1 MWRTDMKAQR
11 MALATIVAL
20 VLMLVA
26 TAAQWLNHPTPG
38 IPRLPDG
45 KPNLSAPPP
54 RLADGHSDLSGI
66 WDVGNMLYFHDLAR
80 GLKPGEVQL
89 TPWAAA
95 VRKQRRDR
103 NHVDDPYGYC
113 LPLGVPRI
121 NVRSPFKILQTP
133 MLTAFLHESFVGM
146 MFRQVFTDG
155 RPLPKASEV
164 DPTWLGYSVG
174 RWEAD
179 MFVVESTGFR
189 DRGWLSAN
197 MAYLNS
203 DALHVIERF
212 KRTSVGHMDLIIT
225 IDDPKAFVKPWTN
238 TIPLKLVPDNELM
251 EAFCDNQML
260 RIEHFNFPTMP
271 PEPPSPQ
278 LPTEKH

>member
-1 MWRTDMKAQR
+1 M
-11 MALATIVAL
+11 TIARIV
-20 VLMLVA
+20 LVA
-26 TAAQWLNHPTPG
+26 ITAYAGTSATYAQWPQVKTPG
-38 IPRLPDG
+38 IPRLPNG
-45 KPNLSAPPP
+45 KPDLSAPAP
-54 RLADGHSDLSGI
+54 RAADGHPDLSGV
-66 WDVGNMLYFHDLAR
+66 WDVGNMIYFHDLAN
-80 GLKPGEVQL
+80 GLKPGDVQL

-95 VRKQRRDR
+95 VQKQRRDR

-121 NVRSPFKILQTP
+121 DTRSPFKILQTP

-197 MAYLNS
+197 MAYPNS

-212 KRTSVGHMDLIIT
+212 KRTSVGHTDLVIT
-225 IDDPKAFVKPWTN
+225 VDDPKAFVKPWTN
-238 TIPLKLVPDNELM
+238 TIPLTLVPDGELI
-251 EAFCDNQML
+251 EAFCDNQMFRL
-260 RIEHFNFPTMP
+260 QHWNIPPMP

-278 LPTEKH
+278 LPSEKH

>member
-1 MWRTDMKAQR
+1 MKVQR
-11 MALATIVAL
+11 ILLTTIVVCVLATPA
-20 VLMLVA
+20 A
-26 TAAQWLNHPTPG
+26 YAQWPEVKTPG

-54 RLADGHSDLSGI
+54 RAADGHPDLSGV
-66 WDVGNMLYFHDLAR
+66 WDVGNMLYFHDLAKD
-80 GLKPGEVQL
+80 LKPDEVQL

-95 VRKQRRDR
+95 IQKQRRDR

-121 NVRSPFKILQTP
+121 NTRSPFKILQTP
-133 MLTAFLHESFVGM
+133 KLTALLHESFVGM
-146 MFRQVFTDG
+146 IFRQVFTDG

-164 DPTWLGYSVG
+164 LPTWLGYSIG
-174 RWEAD
+174 RWEGD
-179 MFVVESTGFR
+179 TFVVESTGFR

-197 MAYLNS
+197 MAYPNS

-212 KRTSVGHMDLIIT
+212 KRTNVGHMDLTVT

-238 TIPLKLVPDNELM
+238 TIPLTLLPDSELM

-260 RIEHFNFPTMP
+260 RLEHWNIPPMP
-271 PEPPSPQ
+271 PEPPSPP
-278 LPTEKH
+278 LPGEKR

>member
-1 MWRTDMKAQR
+1 M
-11 MALATIVAL
+11 TIARIV
-20 VLMLVA
+20 LVA
-26 TAAQWLNHPTPG
+26 ITAYAGTSASYAQWPQVKTPG
-38 IPRLPDG
+38 IPRLPNG
-45 KPNLSAPPP
+45 KPDLSAPAP
-54 RLADGHSDLSGI
+54 RAADGHPDLSGV
-66 WDVGNMLYFHDLAR
+66 WDVGSMIYFHDLAN
-80 GLKPGEVQL
+80 GLKPGDVQL

-95 VRKQRRDR
+95 VQKQRRDR

-121 NVRSPFKILQTP
+121 DTRSPFKILQTP

-174 RWEAD
+174 RWEGD
-179 MFVVESTGFR
+179 TFVVESTGFR

-197 MAYLNS
+197 MAYPNS

-212 KRTSVGHMDLIIT
+212 KRTSVGHMDLVIT

-238 TIPLKLVPDNELM
+238 TIPLTLVPDGELI
-251 EAFCDNQML
+251 EAFCDNQMFRL
-260 RIEHFNFPTMP
+260 QHWSIPPMP